1 MRALSASSSWGSR
14 AVCRSCRARVA
25 TPLVRRRA
33 IHISEAPSSS
43 TPSFDQD
50 VSSAAASS
58 TPDARFEVIGS
69 PYSLLSVS
77 LSASQN
83 LYTRRGTLVA
93 VNGKVENAVSSLSIL
108 EPFRRAPLGIPFLY
122 QKFSSTSPITA
133 LVSSKSPVTSFA
145 VVHLDGR
152 LDWLVAQRQ
161 ALLAWTGHGLSVRPR
176 VNTQMSLAHWGNS
189 HVTGR
194 GLLALVGKGQI
205 YQVHLKAGE
214 EYVVHPSNVLAYT
227 MTANPPLPYRF
238 KSTSLRFQVPSLTGL
253 FPNTKFFDDM
263 RKTQAFK
270 TLAQFLFTLR
280 TWTRRT
286 IWGDRLF
293 LQFRGPSTILIQ
305 SRAGRLTDSLT
316 TRDVNEIADV
326 PAGAVQEAVSLDMR
340 KESGH
345 GSTTAAAEE
354 AEAPKEKVTFAQAG
368 PDGKFKVGE
377 QSESKSA

>member
-1 MRALSASSSWGSR
+1 MRALSTSAAQASR
-14 AVCRSCRARVA
+14 AICRSCRARVA
-25 TPLVRRRA
+25 APLERRQH

-50 VSSAAASS
+50 VSAAASS
-58 TPDARFEVIGS
+58 TPDARFEVLGS

-83 LYTRRGTLVA
+83 LFTRRGTLVA
-93 VNGKVENAVSSLSIL
+93 VNGKVENAVSSLSLL
-108 EPFRRAPLGIPFLY
+108 EPFRRVPLGIPFLY
-122 QKFSSTSPITA
+122 QKLSSTSPITA
-133 LVSSKSPVTSFA
+133 LISSKSPVTTFA

-161 ALLAWTGHGLSVRPR
+161 ALLAWTGHSLSVRPR
-176 VNTQMSLAHWGNS
+176 VNTKMSLAHWGNS

-194 GLLALVGKGQI
+194 GLLALAGKGQI
-205 YQVHLKAGE
+205 YQVQLKAGE

-238 KSTSLRFQVPSLTGL
+238 KSTSLRFQIPSLTGL
-253 FPNTKFFDDM
+253 FPNVKFFEEM

-305 SRAGRLTDSLT
+305 SRAGRLSDSLT
-316 TRDVNEIADV
+316 TRDVNEIADT
-326 PAGAVQEAVSLDMR
+326 PAGAVQDAITLDMR

-345 GSTTAAAEE
+345 GSTTSSAAGSE
-354 AEAPKEKVTFAQAG
+354 AHKEKVTYAEVGA
-368 PDGKFKVGE
+368 DGKVKFGE
-377 QSESKSA
+377 Q